1 MKKFFNIAGPCRA
14 ELHYMIDPLQRLEGV
29 QELIEGQHYFVLHAP
44 RQTGKTTYIYA
55 LMQQLNK
62 QGRYTALVVNIQ
74 TAADARDSREAMR
87 MVAAAIYRQATS
99 YLLEPEW
106 PSKVTENDTKFDNLP
121 DYLSDW
127 ARHNRRP
134 IVLFI
139 DEADTLHEEFLLVL
153 LRQLRAGFEMRPRG
167 YPQSIILVGLRDVQE
182 YKFRR
187 PDTHS
192 NFNNSGSPFNV
203 KSVSLLLPDFS
214 FNEIELLLAQ
224 HTYDSGQVFST
235 EVKQNIFQLTHG
247 QPWLVNALVNHILTK
262 KLHNDLKQTI
272 DVQHVIQAKH
282 ELLQNRNVH
291 LHDLV
296 SRLHETSIKLVVE
309 SIINGEAP
317 DFTQLDDALSYARS
331 LGLVARHPP
340 IQFSNPIYLELTL
353 RALSSAFQE
362 SLADDLVTISKYYN
376 NEQKQ
381 LNIDDMLTAFQRFYR
396 RYAEVWLS
404 RYDFKEA
411 GRQLMFF
418 AFLFRI
424 VENNAEIVWD
434 MSVGSTRCNLCVD
447 YGQQKIAITLK
458 LRQDNFA
465 RDEGLEQAARYA
477 DAQDLKNSFLILF
490 DVFWEE
496 RIYREIVTIGNIKV
510 TLLGM

>member
-1 MKKFFNIAGPCRA
+1 MKKFFNIAGPCRT

-29 QELIEGQHYFVLHAP
+29 QALIEGQHYFALHAP
-44 RQTGKTTYIYA
+44 RQTGKTTYIYS

-62 QGRYTALVVNIQ
+62 QGRYTALSVNIQ
-74 TAADARDSREAMR
+74 TAADARDTREAMR
-87 MVAAAIYRQATS
+87 MVAAAIYRQATA

-106 PSKVTENDTKFDNLP
+106 PSRITENDTKFDNLP

-139 DEADTLHEEFLLVL
+139 DEVDTLHEEFLLVL

-167 YPQSIILVGLRDVQE
+167 YPQSIILVGSRDVQE

-187 PDTHS
+187 SDTHS
-192 NFNNSGSPFNV
+192 SFNNSGSPFNV
-203 KSVSLLLPDFS
+203 KSVSLLLPEFS
-214 FNEIELLLAQ
+214 FSEVELLLIQ
-224 HTYDSGQVFST
+224 HTHDTAQIFSN
-235 EVKQNIFQLTHG
+235 EVKQCIFQLTQG
-247 QPWLVNALVNHILTK
+247 QPWLVNALVNHILTN
-262 KLHNDLKQTI
+262 KLHNDVKKIITI
-272 DVQHVIQAKH
+272 QNVIQAKN

-296 SRLHETSIKLVVE
+296 SRLHEAPIKLVVE

-317 DFTQLDDALSYARS
+317 DFTQLDDALAYARS

-362 SLADDLVTISKYYN
+362 SLADDLVNASKYYN
-376 NEQKQ
+376 KDQKQ
-381 LNIDDMLTAFQRFYR
+381 LNVDDMLTAFQRFYR

-424 VENNAEIVWD
+424 IENNAEITWD
-434 MSVGSTRCNLCVD
+434 MSVGSTRCNLCID
-447 YGQQKIAITLK
+447 YGEQKIAITLK

-477 DAQDLKNSFLILF
+477 DSQHLKNSFLILF

>member
-29 QELIEGQHYFVLHAP
+29 QTLIEGQHYFALHAP
-44 RQTGKTTYIYA
+44 RQTGKTTYIYS

-62 QGRYTALVVNIQ
+62 QGRYTALTVNIQ

-87 MVAAAIYRQATS
+87 MVAAAIYRQATA

-106 PSKVTENDTKFDNLP
+106 PARVTENDTKFDNLP

-139 DEADTLHEEFLLVL
+139 DEVDALHEEFLLVL

-167 YPQSIILVGLRDVQE
+167 YPQSIVLVGLRDVQE
-182 YKFRR
+182 YKFRCSDH
-187 PDTHS
+187 PA
-192 NFNNSGSPFNV
+192 NFNNTGSPFNV
-203 KSVSLLLPDFS
+203 KSVSLLLPEFS
-214 FNEIELLLAQ
+214 FTELELLLSQ
-224 HTYDSGQVFST
+224 HTHDTAQIFSN
-235 EVKQNIFQLTHG
+235 EVKQCIFQLTQG

-262 KLHNDLKQTI
+262 KLNNDAKQMI
-272 DVQHVIQAKH
+272 SVQHAMQAKN
-282 ELLQNRNVH
+282 ELLQHRNVH

-296 SRLHETSIKLVVE
+296 SRLHEAPIKLVVE

-317 DFTQLDDALSYARS
+317 DFTQLDDALAYARS

-353 RALSSAFQE
+353 RALSAAFQE
-362 SLADDLVTISKYYN
+362 SLADDLVNVSKYYDKT
-376 NEQKQ
+376 QKQ
-381 LNIDDMLTAFQRFYR
+381 LNIDEMLTAFQRFYR
-396 RYAEVWLS
+396 RYAETWLS

-424 VENNAEIVWD
+424 VENNAEINWD
-434 MSVGSTRCNLCVD
+434 MSVGSTRCNLCID
-447 YGQQKIAITLK
+447 YGEQKIAITLK

-477 DAQDLKNSFLILF
+477 DTQGLKNSFLILF

-496 RIYREIVTIGNIKV
+496 RIYREIVAIGKIKV

>member
-29 QELIEGQHYFVLHAP
+29 QMLIEEQHYFALHAP
-44 RQTGKTTYIYA
+44 RQTGKTTYIFS

-62 QGRYTALVVNIQ
+62 QGRYTALMVNIQ

-87 MVAAAIYRQATS
+87 MVAAAIYRQATA

-106 PSKVTENDTKFDNLP
+106 PARVTENDTKFDNLP

-139 DEADTLHEEFLLVL
+139 DEVDALHEEFLLVL

-187 PDTHS
+187 ADNHPS
-192 NFNNSGSPFNV
+192 FNNGGSPFNV
-203 KSVSLLLPDFS
+203 KSVSLLLPEFS
-214 FNEIELLLAQ
+214 FTELELLLLQ
-224 HTYDSGQVFST
+224 HTHDTAQIFSN
-235 EVKQNIFQLTHG
+235 EVKQCIFQLTQG

-262 KLHNDLKQTI
+262 KLHNNTKQI
-272 DVQHVIQAKH
+272 ISVQHAMQAKN

-291 LHDLV
+291 LYDLV
-296 SRLHETSIKLVVE
+296 SRLHEVPIKLVVE

-317 DFTQLDDALSYARS
+317 DFTQLDDALAYARS

-353 RALSSAFQE
+353 RALSAAFQE
-362 SLADDLVTISKYYN
+362 SLADDLVNVSKYYN

-381 LNIDDMLTAFQRFYR
+381 LNVDDMLTAFQRFYR

-424 VENNAEIVWD
+424 VENNAEIKWD
-434 MSVGSTRCNLCVD
+434 MSVGSTRCNLCID
-447 YGQQKIAITLK
+447 YGEQKIAITLK

-477 DAQDLKNSFLILF
+477 DTQGLENCFLILF

-496 RIYREIVTIGNIKV
+496 RIYREIVAIGNIKV

>member
-29 QELIEGQHYFVLHAP
+29 QNLIEGQHYFVLHAP
-44 RQTGKTTYIYA
+44 RQTGKTTYIYT

-62 QGRYTALVVNIQ
+62 QGRYTALLVNIQ

-106 PSKVTENDTKFDNLP
+106 PARVSENDTRFDNLP
-121 DYLSDW
+121 DYLADW

-139 DEADTLHEEFLLVL
+139 DEVDALNEEYLLVL

-167 YPQSIILVGLRDVQE
+167 FPQSIVLIGLRDVQE

-187 PDTHS
+187 AES
-192 NFNNSGSPFNV
+192 NAQLNSTVSPFNV
-203 KSVSLLLPDFS
+203 KSVSLLLPEFS
-214 FNEIELLLAQ
+214 FNEIEELLVQHTNDTAQ
-224 HTYDSGQVFST
+224 HFST
-235 EVKQNIFQLTHG
+235 EVKQCIYQLTHG

-262 KLHNDLKQTI
+262 KLHNDIKQKVTI
-272 DVQHVIQAKH
+272 QHVIDAKN
-282 ELLQNRNVH
+282 ELLQNRNLH

-317 DFTQLDDALSYARS
+317 DFTQLDDALAYARS

-340 IQFSNPIYLELTL
+340 IRFSNPIYLELSL

-362 SLADDLVTISKYYN
+362 SLAEDLVNVSKYYDEN
-376 NEQKQ
+376 QKQ
-381 LNIDDMLTAFQRFYR
+381 LNVDEMLSAFQRFYR
-396 RYAEVWLS
+396 RYAEIWLS

-424 VENNAEIVWD
+424 VENNAEISWD
-434 MSVGSTRCNLCVD
+434 MSVGSTRCSLCVE
-447 YGQQKIAITLK
+447 YEQQHMAITLK

-477 DAQDLKNSFLILF
+477 NTKGLKNTFLILF

-496 RIYREIVTIGNIKV
+496 RIYREIVTVGNTKV

>member
-29 QELIEGQHYFVLHAP
+29 QSLIEGQHYFALHAP

-87 MVAAAIYRQATS
+87 MVAAAIYRQATA
-99 YLLEPEW
+99 YLLEPEC
-106 PSKVTENDTKFDNLP
+106 PARVTENDTNFDNLP

-134 IVLFI
+134 IVLFV
-139 DEADTLHEEFLLVL
+139 DEVDALHEEFLLVL

-167 YPQSIILVGLRDVQE
+167 FPQSIILVGLRDVQE
-182 YKFRR
+182 YKFHR
-187 PDTHS
+187 PDHRS
-192 NFNNSGSPFNV
+192 SFNNSASPFNV
-203 KSVSLLLPDFS
+203 KSVSLLMPDFS
-214 FNEIELLLAQ
+214 FTELELLLGQHSHDTAQ
-224 HTYDSGQVFST
+224 LFSN
-235 EVKQNIFQLTHG
+235 EVKQTIFQLTQG
-247 QPWLVNALVNHILTK
+247 QPWLVNALVNHILTN
-262 KLHNDLKQTI
+262 KLHDDTKQPI
-272 DVQHVIQAKH
+272 SLEHVIQAKN
-282 ELLQNRNVH
+282 ELLQHRDVH

-296 SRLHETSIKLVVE
+296 SRLHEPPIKLVVE

-317 DFTQLDDALSYARS
+317 DFTQLDDALAYARS

-340 IQFSNPIYLELTL
+340 IQFSNPIYQELAL

-362 SLADDLVTISKYYN
+362 SLANDLVDISKYCN
-376 NEQKQ
+376 DQQQ
-381 LNIDDMLTAFQRFYR
+381 LNVDEMLTAFQRFYR
-396 RYAEVWLS
+396 GYAEIWLS

-424 VENNAEIVWD
+424 IENKAEIYWD

-447 YGQQKIAITLK
+447 YGEQRIAITLK

-477 DAQDLKNSFLILF
+477 ENKGLKNSFLILF

-496 RIYREIVTIGNIKV
+496 RIYREVVTIGNIKI